1 MLSPERHGKWWFEC
15 ISLLYKRLSPGT
27 KTNLPIHED
36 KFRVP
41 YVKGVTERFVGS
53 PEEIMD
59 VIGEGKSNR
68 AVSVTS
74 ELLESYLR
82 VTIELLLNYY

>member
-1 MLSPERHGKWWFEC
+1 MLNRCFKGRPKIQAAS
-15 ISLLYKRLSPGT
+15 ISGINFTIRRNKDDMSLRLSLAT

-74 ELLESYLR
+74 KS
-82 VTIELLLNYY
+82 

>member
-1 MLSPERHGKWWFEC
+1 MHLNLVKSSIVKAN
-15 ISLLYKRLSPGT
+15 ISSSAT

-53 PEEIMD
+53 PEEIME
-59 VIGEGKSNR
+59 VISEGKANR
-68 AVSVTS
+68 SVAVTS
-74 ELLESYLR
+74 
-82 VTIELLLNYY
+82 